1 MAVPTDYDLEYD
13 DYCGTY
19 TPYNCELPSVC
30 PDAMSYSANRRTFC
44 RDIRML
50 DDLVVEEKIETDRL
64 VIKEEYLEI
73 YNCIRFEPRQIS
85 TLSGSVYVLAVSP
98 RDLESLKCAQEFAS
112 KPKEE
117 DNNNFGNSAM
127 VVTTDDG

>member
-1 MAVPTDYDLEYD
+1 MAVPTNYDLQYD

-50 DDLVVEEKIETDRL
+50 DDLTVEELTTTKNLEVEDEYIIIDE
-64 VIKEEYLEI
+64 IK
-73 YNCIRFEPRQIS
+73 
-85 TLSGSVYVLAVSP
+85 YVVARAVSSKGGGVGYILAVDPTDGASYA
-98 RDLESLKCAQEFAS
+98 RAAQQAKFT
-112 KPKEE
+112 
-117 DNNNFGNSAM
+117 
-127 VVTTDDG
+127 VTL